1 MAVSNVEKSG
11 ILLVTVRMDKVK
23 VEKCRQNSIE
33 IILTRRPKEEEKEK
47 A

>member
-11 ILLVTVRMDKVK
+11 ILLVTVRMGKVTI
-23 VEKCRQNSIE
+23 EKFRQHSIE
-33 IILTRRPKEEEKEK
+33 IIIARRPKEKEKEK